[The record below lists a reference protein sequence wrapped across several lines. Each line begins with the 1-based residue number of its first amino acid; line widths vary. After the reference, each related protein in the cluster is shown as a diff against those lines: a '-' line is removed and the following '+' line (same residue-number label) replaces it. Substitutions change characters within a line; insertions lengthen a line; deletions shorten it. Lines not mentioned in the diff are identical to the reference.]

1 MSCSREREGDFFF
14 VFVFAAAH
22 TGRYGH
28 NNTLSSLSLPLAL
41 LRGGRVQIDGHIHT
55 DGRERERLR
64 PFPHARARGAPS
76 SGADRRTA
84 FPSDSPP
91 NRLRPLRL
99 RLLSFLSL
107 LLILFFFFF
116 FFFSVCD
123 AIALPHLVR
132 LCPYSHSLLRDSSF
146 ANLLF
151 VLGHLR
157 AHREKKDPK
166 QKNNSTFLG
175 KKKKIQDGEISQ
187 SGWLRWAMRHLRRPQ
202 DAGNHLWR
210 REKKRERN

>member
-107 LLILFFFFF
+107 LLILFFF
-116 FFFSVCD
+116 
-123 AIALPHLVR
+123 LL
-132 LCPYSHSLLRDSSF
+132 LLLLRVWCHCASSSRPSLSLFPF
-146 ANLLF
+146 ASSWF
-151 VLGHLR
+151 VLCQFVIRPRPLARTQG
-157 AHREKKDPK
+157 EKRSK
-166 QKNNSTFLG
+166 T
-175 KKKKIQDGEISQ
+175 KK
-187 SGWLRWAMRHLRRPQ
+187 
-202 DAGNHLWR
+202 
-210 REKKRERN
+210 